1 MRRSKSGEDLREQH
15 FRQKELQVQSPQGR
29 KKATMARATGKC
41 GTRQVREAGRGQTMK
56 AFVSHI
62 LNKFSKRCLCH

>member
-15 FRQKELQVQSPQGR
+15 FRQKELQVQSPRGR

-41 GTRQVREAGRGQTMK
+41 GTR
-56 AFVSHI
+56 
-62 LNKFSKRCLCH
+62 